1 MGSGGSW
8 GGGLRGDAG
17 NKNWG
22 GRGGSDVYLGGGL
35 QEKESTE
42 DYNVACILTLPPYQR
57 RGYGKLLIEFSERTP
72 KIQTPPPKKKQP
84 QVEDH
89 PPPPPTPWDPRKS
102 NRGAGNGIE
111 GPPKCTM
118 RPPAPPWDPQN
129 HIKGPPN
136 PLWDPQNH
144 MEGPQNPPW
153 DPKMHHG
160 TPDSTRRRP

>member
-72 KIQTPPPKKKQP
+72 KIQTPPPKKTQP
-84 QVEDH
+84 QMADH
-89 PPPPPTPWDPRKS
+89 PPPPQPHGTPGNPTGEPEMASR
-102 NRGAGNGIE
+102 
-111 GPPKCTM
+111 
-118 RPPAPPWDPQN
+118 DPQN
-129 HIKGPPN
+129 AP
-136 PLWDPQNH
+136 
-144 MEGPQNPPW
+144 
-153 DPKMHHG
+153 
-160 TPDSTRRRP
+160 